1 MIGEGQCTTKLPSPT
16 VPTLPPL
23 TLTSPTLP
31 LTLPGQTSHICIV
44 CWMIGWLDVPA
55 ACSHPNVP
63 SAAHHIRTCC
73 QHMCHSQAERVT
85 CHVSRVTCH
94 VSPDT
99 QHTCDTL
106 SRHSFCVCSAVSPLS
121 VTLTRHPQTS
131 SEPTSSCYNSADSYS
146 SQTMNNHQQVLI
158 RLCELAQRAQRKFCM
173 HTHWL
178 ITDCCLLLMFIL
190 SHSRWTSSA
199 RCPPCSPRARGGWA
213 SAAPTAAPRRPRS
226 GAATTTENR

>member
-1 MIGEGQCTTKLPSPT
+1 
-16 VPTLPPL
+16 
-23 TLTSPTLP
+23 
-31 LTLPGQTSHICIV
+31 
-44 CWMIGWLDVPA
+44 
-55 ACSHPNVP
+55 
-63 SAAHHIRTCC
+63 
-73 QHMCHSQAERVT
+73 MCHSQAERVT

-158 RLCELAQRAQRKFCM
+158 RLCELAQRAQREFCM
-173 HTHWL
+173 HTHRL
-178 ITDCCLLLMFIL
+178 ITDCCLLLIFISPTSDGLPVLDVLHVRPELAAAGPLLHQLRHHADHALAPQQRRRTGKL
-190 SHSRWTSSA
+190 SIIIVVA
-199 RCPPCSPRARGGWA
+199 L
-213 SAAPTAAPRRPRS
+213 
-226 GAATTTENR
+226 